1 MEIAVLAL
9 GCFWGPEIKF
19 SKIDGII
26 KTEVGYCGGNS
37 SITTYKEVCTGN
49 TNHAEVVKLD
59 FDEKI
64 ITYEKILKIFFQIH
78 DPTTL
83 NSQGPDFGT
92 QYRSE
97 IFYLN
102 DNQKMIAEKV
112 LNEVNERLSGKV
124 VTKISLLK
132 NYCPA
137 EEYHQK
143 YLESLHI
150 PGAIFFDIDE
160 NSRKDTALPHM
171 LVDQMSWDKIVSN
184 MGIKKNDEIV
194 IYDNSDV
201 ISSCRGWFNFIYYG
215 HDPKL
220 INVLNG
226 GLRKWLKEKKKV
238 TDEISNIDKSDYK
251 GSERKDLVKSK
262 QAIDQNIDEKIFTLI
277 DARSRE
283 RFEGKI
289 PEPRKGLRSGCIK
302 NSFCIPFN
310 DCLNDDKT
318 FKNKDQLKK
327 IFKTSIENL
336 EQKKIVF
343 SCGSG
348 VTACVLALAYSLIN
362 DKYLPCIYDGSW
374 AEYGL
379 I

>member
-59 FDEKI
+59 FDEKT

-78 DPTTL
+78 DPTSL

-143 YLESLHI
+143 YLEK
-150 PGAIFFDIDE
+150 
-160 NSRKDTALPHM
+160 R
-171 LVDQMSWDKIVSN
+171 
-184 MGIKKNDEIV
+184 
-194 IYDNSDV
+194 
-201 ISSCRGWFNFIYYG
+201 
-215 HDPKL
+215 
-220 INVLNG
+220 
-226 GLRKWLKEKKKV
+226 
-238 TDEISNIDKSDYK
+238 
-251 GSERKDLVKSK
+251 
-262 QAIDQNIDEKIFTLI
+262 
-277 DARSRE
+277 
-283 RFEGKI
+283 
-289 PEPRKGLRSGCIK
+289 
-302 NSFCIPFN
+302 
-310 DCLNDDKT
+310 
-318 FKNKDQLKK
+318 
-327 IFKTSIENL
+327 
-336 EQKKIVF
+336 
-343 SCGSG
+343 
-348 VTACVLALAYSLIN
+348 
-362 DKYLPCIYDGSW
+362 
-374 AEYGL
+374 
-379 I
+379 